1 MRRAQMEHTEP
12 LLAFILLLVGCSNE
26 SSVVNSRDGG
36 GAQDADVSAESS
48 APDGSG
54 DARADAGSDFRLDA
68 MSDCGD
74 LGQPCCANQTC
85 GPAGLACANVA
96 PNVLIF
102 RCFVCGIKDG
112 PCCEGS
118 PAACVPGLE
127 CQNTVDSGRRCS
139 EVPMLDASGPCGT
152 CTPVGGQYCG
162 RIIDNNCG
170 RILDCPL
177 TCSQPGFT
185 CAGGG
190 VANICGAQPDSGA
203 CDPIGCQIPGG
214 QLCSLLADACGSLLD
229 CGTCPNGQICGELT
243 RSVCGRPCPLCPKCN
258 GGVMTTV
265 SGIAVTGA
273 RAQPDPIAGALVY
286 VPKLD
291 AGAKLPAIADG
302 PGCRQCEAPDGVIAA
317 TVTGLDG
324 RFTLPNVPAG
334 NGIPLVVQLGRW
346 RRRTTVDVLAC
357 VDNVLGA
364 GVARLPR
371 NQTEGDIPLTA
382 VATGS
387 HDGIECLLRKMGID
401 DTEFTNP
408 SGTGRIHL
416 YHSTGAVID
425 AATPAEI
432 ELKGSELGGGNWSR
446 YSQVLLA
453 CEGAELVESP
463 AALENFTAYL
473 NGGGRVLAT
482 HFSYA
487 WLFRNG
493 PFESIG
499 RWTTGAADPSDPLP
513 TDVVN
518 STRRG
523 LDFAT
528 WLGNVGALSRPSPPQ
543 MQINAPHADLTALTA
558 DAELWLSSF
567 SPPTTQLATVH
578 LPIVAPSD
586 QTCGSVVFSDF
597 HAATQA
603 PPDAPFPSECD
614 ADEALSAQE
623 KALEFML
630 LNLASCGG
638 PTAPLQPAPLPPQI
652 PPLGPPLQPPP
663 PPPTIS
669 P

>member
-1 MRRAQMEHTEP
+1 MERTEP
-12 LLAFILLLVGCSNE
+12 LLAFILVLVGCSNE
-26 SSVVNSRDGG
+26 SSIVNSRDGG
-36 GAQDADVSAESS
+36 GGATGADASAESG
-48 APDGSG
+48 ALDGS
-54 DARADAGSDFRLDA
+54 DARADAGNDSRVD

-85 GPAGLACANVA
+85 GPAGLACASVA
-96 PNVLIF
+96 PALLIF
-102 RCFVCGIKDG
+102 RCFLCGIKGG
-112 PCCEGS
+112 PCCEGIQ
-118 PAACVPGLE
+118 ACVPGLE

-139 EVPMLDASGPCGT
+139 DVPMIDASGPCGT

-162 RIIDNNCG
+162 RISDNCG
-170 RILDCPL
+170 RFLDCPL
-177 TCSQPGFT
+177 TCNQPGFT

-190 VANICGAQPDSGA
+190 LANICGAQRDSGA
-203 CDPIGCQIPGG
+203 CDPIACQIPGG
-214 QLCSLLADACGSLLD
+214 QLCNLLADTCGSLVD
-229 CGTCPNGQICGELT
+229 CGTCPNGQICGELAKN
-243 RSVCGRPCPLCPKCN
+243 VCGRPCPLCPKCG
-258 GGVMTTV
+258 GGVTTTV

-273 RAQPDPIAGALVY
+273 RAQPDPLPGALVY

-291 AGAKLPAIADG
+291 AGAKLPALAGG
-302 PGCRQCEAPDGVIAA
+302 PGCRQCEAPDGVIAEA
-317 TVTGLDG
+317 VTGLDG

-346 RRRTTVDVLAC
+346 RRRTTIDVLPC

-382 VATGS
+382 VVTGS
-387 HDGIECLLRKMGID
+387 HDGIECLLRKMGVD

-408 SGTGRIHL
+408 EGSGRIHL
-416 YHSTGAVID
+416 YQSTGAVID
-425 AATPAEI
+425 AATPPEI
-432 ELKGSELGGGNWSR
+432 ELKGSEPGGGNWSR

-463 AALENFTAYL
+463 EALENFTAYV

-482 HFSYA
+482 HFSYT

-493 PFESIG
+493 AFESIG
-499 RWTTGAADPSDPLP
+499 SWTPGAADPSDPLA

-518 STRRG
+518 STPRG

-528 WLGNVGALSRPSPPQ
+528 WLANVGALSRPSPPRI
-543 MQINAPHADLTALTA
+543 QISAPHADLTALTA
-558 DAELWLSSF
+558 DAHLWLSSF
-567 SPPTTQLATVH
+567 SPPTTQLASFNV
-578 LPIVAPSD
+578 PIVARPD

-597 HAATQA
+597 HAPSQA
-603 PPDAPFPSECD
+603 PPGATFPAECEPD
-614 ADEALSAQE
+614 MALSSQE

-638 PTAPLQPAPLPPQI
+638 PTAPLQPSPLPPQV
-652 PPLGPPLQPPP
+652 PSLGPPLPPPP
-663 PPPTIS
+663 PPPTTS